1 MTRWVSLTVLGA
13 TSAANGSGIQT
24 PQIISGRIYNMCVC
38 HRWQRDRDDFGL
50 RVSCLRFNAQNRC
63 TTCVLITGSTHLGQ
77 NGRGWTFHKT
87 TIPCRLRELWHIC
100 NASAEVNDE
109 SLGSMLWWLLFG
121 GWKNFNCIITQW
133 SRRIIHI
140 IPKLINRDPEPGG
153 THTAA
158 VLKQRNEKTRWNFSE
173 KIMIFWIVYAQETHI
188 FCTMT
193 NASRQHGSVAAAI
206 KTPWRNRIEKPIKID
221 VPKISCQPQAGH
233 LKATARSDCL

>member
-1 MTRWVSLTVLGA
+1 
-13 TSAANGSGIQT
+13 
-24 PQIISGRIYNMCVC
+24 MCVC
-38 HRWQRDRDDFGL
+38 HKRQRDGDDFGL
-50 RVSCLRFNAQNRC
+50 RVSCLKFNAQNRC
-63 TTCVLITGSTHLGQ
+63 TNCVLITGSTHLGQ
-77 NGRGWTFHKT
+77 NGRGWTFHKI

-158 VLKQRNEKTRWNFSE
+158 VLKQRSGKKTMEVFKEIHDFLNFVRARNTH
-173 KIMIFWIVYAQETHI
+173 FW
-188 FCTMT
+188 TMT

-233 LKATARSDCL
+233 LKSRGVREEGVDHT